1 MSEEY
6 IQYKNMTYEQ
16 KRAYHNQKNR
26 EYRERLAALKGKVIN
41 HHDPDSHPS
50 LMTPDERQAYN
61 RECLNRH
68 KQRQQHGTKQP
79 KLRAQRY

>member
-26 EYRERLAALKGKVIN
+26 EYRERLAALQGRTIN
-41 HHDPDSHPS
+41 HRNPNSHPS
-50 LMTPDERQAYN
+50 QMNTEDRLAY
-61 RECLNRH
+61 RRDV
-68 KQRQQHGTKQP
+68 
-79 KLRAQRY
+79 AQRYRQRQKLLANE

>member
-26 EYRERLAALKGKVIN
+26 EYRERLAALQGRTIN
-41 HHDPDSHPS
+41 HQKPNSHPS
-50 LMTPDERQAYN
+50 QMNKDDYLAYN
-61 RECLNRH
+61 RECQRRYKERH
-68 KQRQQHGTKQP
+68 NN
-79 KLRAQRY
+79 

>member
-26 EYRERLAALKGKVIN
+26 EYRERLAAL
-41 HHDPDSHPS
+41 
-50 LMTPDERQAYN
+50 
-61 RECLNRH
+61 
-68 KQRQQHGTKQP
+68 
-79 KLRAQRY
+79 

>member
-41 HHDPDSHPS
+41 HHDTDSHPS
-50 LMTPDERQAYN
+50 LMTPNERQAYN
-61 RECLNRH
+61 R
-68 KQRQQHGTKQP
+68 KIQR
-79 KLRAQRY
+79 RYKERQNHNTQ

>member
-6 IQYKNMTYEQ
+6 IHYKNMTYEH

-50 LMTPDERQAYN
+50 LMTQDERQAYN
-61 RECLNRH
+61 REI
-68 KQRQQHGTKQP
+68 QRRYKERQRYGTEQP
-79 KLRAQRY
+79 KL